1 VSQSRRMSLVEVA
14 TNYIIWI
21 TLSLLITYYL
31 MPIWGLEQS
40 VSTAMWVTAVYTVA
54 SVVRLYILRRAFNWI
69 GELK

>member
-1 VSQSRRMSLVEVA
+1 MSQSRRMSLVEVA